1 MALLLKILVAVSFS
15 LNAADSNTEKAQHLA
30 QKLREEHLS
39 TKAAPLPLEAVQD
52 PFPEAHAKAMLSR
65 HGLKKT
71 HSSASSPRVWEP
83 PPDVTDFQRSLAS
96 ASESPWQT
104 PNRFE
109 APASRKLSIVDIFF
123 MALLGLFAG
132 LAVAYVLFSR
142 IPQKSFLQLMVPGSG
157 EHFTIRP
164 GSKEG
169 EFILDIMDVRGRLV
183 RTAGVLRPDSVA
195 RAAVLP
201 PELAARLGAK
211 GAFDRFEFTRER
223 SFVPTQKEEGYQV
236 FPFVT

>member
-1 MALLLKILVAVSFS
+1 MFLVLKIVAALS
-15 LNAADSNTEKAQHLA
+15 LSLGAADSNTERAQHLA
-30 QKLREEHLS
+30 EKLREEHLS
-39 TKAAPLPLEAVQD
+39 RKAAPPVAMPEQD

-65 HGLKKT
+65 HGLKK
-71 HSSASSPRVWEP
+71 HAPPAASTPRVWEP
-83 PPDVTDFQRSLAS
+83 APDVSELQRSI
-96 ASESPWQT
+96 ASESPWQL

-109 APASRKLSIVDIFF
+109 APPTRKLSVVDIFF

-142 IPQKSFLQLMVPGSG
+142 APQRSFLQLMVPGSG
-157 EHFTIRP
+157 EHFMIRP
-164 GSKEG
+164 GTKEG

-211 GAFDRFEFTRER
+211 GAFDRFEFTREK
-223 SFVPTQKEEGYQV
+223 SFVPTEKDEGYQV